1 MNVNFFLISADT
13 RSTCDGII
21 MFMCYIYS
29 MFTSKLNKSANFLLG
44 VIFLDISESFSPPP
58 PLSNVLFISAVTLHR
73 IAPLFVK
80 STIHCFGLERH
91 FCPAQRENSDFCAAL
106 KSSCCFSHFRFK
118 VDALLRR

>member
-13 RSTCDGII
+13 RSTCERII
-21 MFMCYIYS
+21 MSMCYIYS
-29 MFTSKLNKSANFLLG
+29 MFISELNKSANFLLG
-44 VIFLDISESFSPPP
+44 VIFLDISESFSLPPP
-58 PLSNVLFISAVTLHR
+58 PLYNVLFISAVTLYR

-80 STIHCFGLERH
+80 STRH
-91 FCPAQRENSDFCAAL
+91 CPAQRENSDFCAAL